1 MIRKPDHLPNPL
13 NIATVDSAN
22 PESELII
29 KAGKIITSNGI
40 VIFPAQCLY
49 GVAANALNEHAVEK
63 VFQLKQRPYNNPILV
78 LIPNQSHLN
87 SLVTNI
93 PKIADKLMDNFWP
106 GNLTIVF
113 DAKNTIPTLLTANTN
128 KIGIRIPSHPVAK
141 ALVDHLDMPITGTS
155 ANLSG
160 QPGCNQTCDLPQ
172 SIINKSD
179 MIIDSGPLKGGL
191 GSTIVDV
198 TSSKVKI
205 IREGIISSSTIQEI
219 FSK

>member
-1 MIRKPDHLPNPL
+1 MPNPL
-13 NIATVDSAN
+13 NIVTIDSAN

-49 GVAANALNEHAVEK
+49 GVAANALNEDAVQK

-78 LIPNQSHLN
+78 LIPNRSHLN
-87 SLVTNI
+87 SLVSNI
-93 PKIADKLMDNFWP
+93 PEIAEKLMDRFWP
-106 GNLTIVF
+106 GNLTILF
-113 DAKNTIPTLLTANTN
+113 DAKNMIPTLLTANTN

-141 ALVDHLDMPITGTS
+141 AFVNHLDMPITGTS

-160 QPGCNQTCDLPQ
+160 QPGCSQIGQLPDPIVENADL
-172 SIINKSD
+172 ILE
-179 MIIDSGPLKGGL
+179 SGPLRGGT

-198 TSSKVKI
+198 THPDIKI
-205 IREGIISSSTIQEI
+205 LREGIITSNMIDNFISDKPRTR
-219 FSK
+219 